1 MDNYLINEIINLN
14 EERKLY
20 EMVEKED
27 VDHLDIFTDEEINRA
42 LELKRKHKLH
52 DELNRVN
59 IMLEE
64 DEKIFLYS
72 NIPMM

>member
-1 MDNYLINEIINLN
+1 MNNYLINEIINLN

-20 EMVEKED
+20 EMVERED
-27 VDHLDIFTDEEINRA
+27 VEHLDIFTDDEINRA

>member
-1 MDNYLINEIINLN
+1 
-14 EERKLY
+14 
-20 EMVEKED
+20 MVEKED

>member
-1 MDNYLINEIINLN
+1 MNNYLINEIINLN

-20 EMVEKED
+20 EMIENENIE
-27 VDHLDIFTDEEINRA
+27 HLDIFTDEEINRA
-42 LELKRKHKLH
+42 LELKRKNKLH

-64 DEKIFLYS
+64 DQKIFLYS